1 MDWTKQAEETVKA
14 WTDTQQKMWDSW
26 LEMLGKS
33 PMPAQANELWHK
45 TMVTWQEAVKNTLE
59 AQTKWTETWAE
70 NLSKVPNMPKESV
83 EWVKQVREMNK
94 RWTEAQRQLWESWF
108 ELVGKIDPAKMSE
121 GWDKEGKKLFETW
134 QDSAQKLM
142 EAQMKWAQMW
152 GNGEK
157 EVKTANVK
165 KQTA

>member
-26 LEMLGKS
+26 LEMLGTN
-33 PMPAQANELWHK
+33 PVPAQANELWQK
-45 TMVTWQEAVKNTLE
+45 TMATWQEAVKNTLE

-83 EWVKQVREMNK
+83 EWVKQAREMNK

-108 ELVGKIDPAKMSE
+108 ELVGKIDPAKMNE

-142 EAQMKWAQMW
+142 EAQMKWAQTW
-152 GNGEK
+152 GNGEA
-157 EVKTANVK
+157 EVKNANAK
-165 KQTA
+165 KQKA

>member
-1 MDWTKQAEETVKA
+1 MDWSKQAEETVKA

-26 LEMLGKS
+26 LEMLGTS
-33 PMPAQANELWHK
+33 PMPAQANELWQK
-45 TMVTWQEAVKNTLE
+45 TMATWQEAVKNTLE

-70 NLSKVPNMPKESV
+70 NLSKAPNMPKESV
-83 EWVKQVREMNK
+83 EWVKQAREMNK
-94 RWTEAQRQLWESWF
+94 RWTGAQRQLWESWF
-108 ELVGKIDPAKMSE
+108 ELVGKIDPAKMNE

-152 GNGEK
+152 GNGEP
-157 EVKTANVK
+157 EVKIANAK
-165 KQTA
+165 K